1 MKEQVVF
8 ISGYPIR
15 LGQFLKC
22 ADIVSAGGAAK
33 ELIRSHLITVNGSV
47 ETRRGRQLMPGD
59 RILVDD
65 VCYICN

>member
-1 MKEQVVF
+1 MKEQAVF

-15 LGQFLKC
+15 LGQFLKR
-22 ADIVSAGGAAK
+22 ADVVPDGGAAK
-33 ELIRSHLITVNGSV
+33 ELIRSHLIMVNGLV